1 MPGKITVTSKR
12 IGIFPL
18 EMGVD
23 TASSETDGRGV
34 NTRTEPELYKQE
46 KKEMWVR

>member
-1 MPGKITVTSKR
+1 MMPGKLTITSKR

-23 TASSETDGRGV
+23 SPSSETHGKGM

-46 KKEMWVR
+46 KKEM